1 MNREELKNILPH
13 REPMLL
19 VDNVELDGE
28 WVNATYTVKGDE
40 HFLQGH
46 FPGMPVV
53 PGVILCEIMAQSCC
67 LLISDLLKENL
78 PLYAGIDKAR
88 FKHPAVPGDTISIR
102 ATVTQR
108 KGKVVF
114 VEAAS
119 KVNDKLCCSG
129 NFSFVLIPKPNN
141 N

>member
-1 MNREELKNILPH
+1 MDRNDLKRILPH

-19 VDNVELDGE
+19 VDKVEVDGD
-28 WVNATYTVKGDE
+28 WVNAEYKVRGDE

-46 FPGMPVV
+46 FPGMPIV

-67 LLISDLLKENL
+67 LLIADLLEENL

-88 FKHPAVPGDTISIR
+88 FRHSALPGDTISIR
-102 ATVTQR
+102 ATVTRR

-114 VEAAS
+114 VEATA
-119 KVNDKLCCSG
+119 KVEEKVCCTG
-129 NFSFVLIPKPNN
+129 NFSFILVPKPENN
-141 N
+141 